1 MRADHFLPPTPTSNY
16 HMQQRNNNTM
26 PQQSKEAN
34 ITLAIEAI
42 HRDPKISIQQA
53 AKIYIVSKTTLR
65 AQLHSQTP
73 KLEKRNRQHIL
84 TSSEEDTLVRHILDL
99 DSQGFPP
106 QLGGV
111 RDMANLLLATR

>member
-42 HRDPKISIQQA
+42 HRDPEISIRQA
-53 AKIYIVSKTTLR
+53 AKIYMVSKTTLR
-65 AQLHSQTP
+65 ARLHGRTL

-84 TSSEEDTLVRHILDL
+84 TSSEEDTLVRYILDL